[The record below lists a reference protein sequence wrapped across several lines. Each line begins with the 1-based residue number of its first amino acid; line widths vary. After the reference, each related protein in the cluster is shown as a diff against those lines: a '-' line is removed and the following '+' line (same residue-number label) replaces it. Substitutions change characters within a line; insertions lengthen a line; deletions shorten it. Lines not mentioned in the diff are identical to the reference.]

1 LLIANCGLGGIGSK
15 EILDKIHHC
24 SSLELF
30 SMGKNRVEIDGG
42 LALADNLKHLPKL
55 KALYVFQNGIRQHAM
70 ENLLSS
76 ISKHIENLEILDI
89 SDNFAKGDSIPKL
102 IDVIKKFK
110 LRALNLSD
118 CIDQDDLKD
127 IIEALKVIID

>member
-1 LLIANCGLGGIGSK
+1 
-15 EILDKIHHC
+15 
-24 SSLELF
+24 
-30 SMGKNRVEIDGG
+30 MGKNRVEIDGG

-76 ISKHIENLEILDI
+76 ISKNIDNLEILDI

-127 IIEALKVIID
+127 IIEALKTHNPPVLERFGLNYVDMKDN